1 MTQITPVLL
10 CGGSGTRLWPVSRK
24 AMPKQFTRLLGD
36 QTLYQDAL
44 TRLSGP
50 GWGAPV
56 VVTSEAYGDLV
67 HEQAEAAGVALADV
81 LVEPSARNTAPAI
94 LAAALHLAGSDP
106 DALMLIAPSDHAI
119 PDAQAFRDA
128 VLAGLDKVNDGQI
141 VTFGIRPTRA
151 ETGYGWLEL
160 TETPDDF
167 APRPMSLAG
176 FVEKPQ
182 AARAEEML
190 LEGRYL
196 WNAGIFFAS
205 VRTLIAAFEAQ
216 APGLLSP
223 VRDALA
229 DAPARRHG
237 PIRIAPA
244 PWSEADDISIDYAVM
259 ERADNLCVVPF
270 SAGWSDLGDWNAIWR
285 ERSTARDGVV
295 TDGSVTAIECRD
307 SLLSSEVEGLELVG
321 IGLSDMV
328 AVAMEDTV
336 LIAHRDRAQ
345 DVKEAVSRLKAR
357 GAAQAERFVAQPDQW
372 SETEADGTRYASRC
386 VQITRGSEMVVP
398 TSAPDTRWTVLAGR
412 AFVSFPNESVALTTG
427 ASVSRRSG
435 IAAHIR
441 NPDRQ
446 PLVLL
451 ELQSHTVA
459 EHAVAGAEV
468 FAIAAE

>member
-24 AMPKQFTRLLGD
+24 AMPKQFTRLFGD

-50 GWGAPV
+50 GWSAPV
-56 VVTSEAYGDLV
+56 VVTSGCYVDLAE
-67 HEQAEAAGVALADV
+67 EQAEAIGVVPADV

-94 LAAALHLAGSDP
+94 LAAALHLAASDP
-106 DALMLIAPSDHAI
+106 DALLLIAPSDHAI

-128 VLAGLDKVNDGQI
+128 VSAGLDQARDGQI

-151 ETGYGWLEL
+151 ETGYGWLEV
-160 TETPDDF
+160 TEAPDHF
-167 APRPMSLAG
+167 APRPISLAR

-190 LEGRYL
+190 SAGRFL

-205 VRTLIAAFEAQ
+205 ARTLITAFETH
-216 APGLLSP
+216 APGLMSP

-229 DAPARRHG
+229 DASRRLG
-237 PIRIAPA
+237 TVRIAPD
-244 PWSEADDISIDYAVM
+244 PWSEAADISIDYAVM
-259 ERADNLCVVPF
+259 ERAGNLCVVPF

-285 ERSTARDGVV
+285 ERTNPQDGVV
-295 TDGSVTAIECRD
+295 ADGSVTAIDCKD
-307 SLLSSEVEGLELVG
+307 SLLMSEVDGLELVG
-321 IGLSDMV
+321 IGLTDMV

-336 LIAHRDRAQ
+336 LIAHRNRTQ

-357 GAAQAERFVAQPDQW
+357 GAAQTERFVTQSDQW

-386 VQITRGSEMVVP
+386 VQIARGSEMIVP
-398 TSAPDTRWTVLAGR
+398 ASAPDTRWTLLAGR
-412 AFVSFPNESVALTTG
+412 AFVSFPNDSVALTTG
-427 ASVSRRSG
+427 ASISRRHG
-435 IAAHIR
+435 ITAHIR
-441 NPDRQ
+441 NPDTH

-451 ELQSHTVA
+451 ELQSHTLA
-459 EHAVAGAEV
+459 QHEAGGAEP